1 MKIFETKQHCFDHY
15 LQKQKSEILDYALQC
30 FDKIKQLNS
39 ELAAAHARIAEL
51 ERCVVMG
58 GDGKPIKLG
67 EERFVMGGDLTVKS
81 FFADQIYKDVRGAV
95 PVVANADETER
106 WYVDC
111 TYSSPDSVPE
121 GDK

>member
-58 GDGKPIKLG
+58 GDGKPIAVGDTVWRRSKLTYDTY
-67 EERFVMGGDLTVKS
+67 EFVVRSIKQLSKET
-81 FFADQIYKDVRGAV
+81 IVRGTDGSAHF
-95 PVVANADETER
+95 ASE
-106 WYVDC
+106 C
-111 TYSSPDSVPE
+111 YSSPDSVTE
-121 GDK
+121 GDKE